1 MIPRAFSG
9 RGFKG
14 AAAYYLH
21 NKRASSSEDG
31 SMKTIVINS
40 QKGGSGKT
48 TLCAHLAV
56 QAERVGDGPA
66 YLIDTDPQGTLS
78 TWHDKRQAEAPRR
91 VEVPLTDLAQG
102 LTVLKGR
109 KAAYCFIDTAPTR
122 TDETAALFRMADLVL
137 IPIRPSP
144 SDLWAAAATVALLRE
159 AGVPFLFVV
168 TQAKANASITAQAA
182 AALSHSGPVA
192 QTLIADRVP
201 YAASMTDGRTAI
213 ELSPKGP
220 AALET
225 AALWENIK
233 ACLHAN
239 MQKEI
244 ANG

>member
-1 MIPRAFSG
+1 
-9 RGFKG
+9 
-14 AAAYYLH
+14 
-21 NKRASSSEDG
+21 
-31 SMKTIVINS
+31 MKTIVINS

-56 QAERVGDGPA
+56 QAEQSGDGPV

-78 TWHDKRQAEAPRR
+78 TWHDKRKAEVPRR
-91 VEVPLTDLAQG
+91 VEVLLQDIASG
-102 LTVLKGR
+102 IAVLNQR

-122 TDETAALFRMADLVL
+122 TDENAALFRLADLVL

-144 SDLWAAAATVALLRE
+144 SDLWAAAATVAMLKE
-159 AGVPFLFVV
+159 ANIPFLFIV

-213 ELSPKGP
+213 ELSRKGP
-220 AALET
+220 AAIET

-233 ACLHAN
+233 TCLQLNMKTSLHAN
-239 MQKEI
+239 MQKE
-244 ANG
+244 AVNG